1 MSDFHG
7 TKSRKASENMMMNKL
22 QLTNISLVED
32 LKLKLANPL

>member
-7 TKSRKASENMMMNKL
+7 TKSRIASENMMMNKL